1 MVMADN
7 ASVRSMP
14 VNPRFTSFSDDELVA
29 AAEKGDRE
37 AIVEFL
43 RRNWA
48 EFRRLAESRVSASGH
63 LSHGLE
69 DLLSTTARQVIA
81 MVTGGRFRAQGA
93 GPARGLVKTVLQR
106 AIART
111 FRLQLRERRKLM
123 HRAQSAPVTA
133 PTSHLRGPDAMGSR
147 YDLLT
152 DFIRTLPERDYRTMV
167 MRLDRSSF
175 RNIGASLGC
184 TEEAA
189 RQRWKVLRDRLTQL
203 LSEAPESGADGEPG
217 SLRPS

>member
-1 MVMADN
+1 M
-7 ASVRSMP
+7 RSMP
-14 VNPRFTSFSDDELVA
+14 ANPRFASFSDDELVA

-43 RRNWA
+43 RRNWT

-81 MVTGGRFRAQGA
+81 MVTGGRFHAQGA

-111 FRLQLRERRKLM
+111 FRLQLRERRKLL
-123 HRAQSAPVTA
+123 HRAQGMPVA
-133 PTSHLRGPDAMGSR
+133 AAANHPRVPDAVASR
-147 YDLLT
+147 YELLT
-152 DFIRTLPERDYRTMV
+152 NFIRTLPERDYRTMV

-203 LSEAPESGADGEPG
+203 LSEEAGPGADGAPS
-217 SLRPS
+217 SLGLS